1 MIKIINYKEN
11 NTIYYVAGEEKAIR
25 QYTEEHVV
33 EKKEPFPV
41 NRVDTLR
48 KGVIYYG
55 TALCEKKSEMN
66 ERMKELYELDKRMHE
81 ESFIGTQVKF
91 LTV

>member
-11 NTIYYVAGEEKAIR
+11 NVVYYVAGEEKDIH
-25 QYTEEHVV
+25 QYIEEHVV

-41 NRVDTLR
+41 NRVDKLR
-48 KGVIYYG
+48 EGVNYYG
-55 TALCEKKSEMN
+55 TSVCEKKSEMN
-66 ERMKELYELDKRMHE
+66 QRMKELYELDKLMHE
-81 ESFIGTQVKF
+81 ESFIGTKVKF